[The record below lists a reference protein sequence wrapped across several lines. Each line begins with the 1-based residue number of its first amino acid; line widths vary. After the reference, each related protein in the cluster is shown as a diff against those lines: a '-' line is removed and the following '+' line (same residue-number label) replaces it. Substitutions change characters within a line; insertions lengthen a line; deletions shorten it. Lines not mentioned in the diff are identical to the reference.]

1 MIEKSIIIEIEKLLD
16 NKKIID
22 SKLLS
27 DSFGINCLKIITN
40 DSKEFIVKYYYK
52 NNHKFNAI
60 KSERDNLVF
69 FNRQKFSYFPNI
81 INYNDRFLIMS
92 FISNNDD
99 QPEKTNVDLLN
110 SIISIHSIKNQDYGF
125 DFDTQIGGLKQINSK
140 SKNWKEFYTDKRLS
154 YIFDLVNKNKPMDKS
169 INTKIDLLIKKMD
182 NFIPTNP
189 RPSLL
194 HGDLW
199 EGNILFKNKKFVG
212 FIDPGSF
219 YGHNELE
226 ISYLR
231 WFNPK
236 FIDNNFLNKYNDH
249 IKVDKYYLEYE
260 PVYQLYYSLLNVYLW
275 DRRYVEDVRRLLDKI
290 KIYRLNTRIRIR

>member
-52 NNHKFNAI
+52 NNDKFNAI
-60 KSERDNLVF
+60 KSEKDNLVF
-69 FNRQKFSYFPNI
+69 FNKQKFNYFPNI

-236 FIDNNFLNKYNDH
+236 FIDNNFLDKYNDH

-290 KIYRLNTRIRIR
+290 KI

>member
-22 SKLLS
+22 SKLFS

-52 NNHKFNAI
+52 NNDKFNAI
-60 KSERDNLVF
+60 KSEKDNLVF
-69 FNRQKFSYFPNI
+69 FNKQKFNYFPNI

-92 FISNNDD
+92 FIDNNDD
-99 QPEKTNVDLLN
+99 QPEKTHVDLLN

-236 FIDNNFLNKYNDH
+236 FIDNNFLDKYNDH

-275 DRRYVEDVRRLLDKI
+275 DRSYIEDVRKLLEKI
-290 KIYRLNTRIRIR
+290 KI

>member
-1 MIEKSIIIEIEKLLD
+1 MIEQSIILEIEKLLD

-60 KSERDNLVF
+60 KSEKDNLVF
-69 FNRQKFSYFPNI
+69 FNRQKFNYFPNI

-99 QPEKTNVDLLN
+99 QPEKTNIDLLN

-236 FIDNNFLNKYNDH
+236 FIDNNFLDKYNDH

-290 KIYRLNTRIRIR
+290 KI

>member
-52 NNHKFNAI
+52 NNDKFNAI

-69 FNRQKFSYFPNI
+69 FNKQKFNYFPNI

-92 FISNNDD
+92 FIDNNDD
-99 QPEKTNVDLLN
+99 QPEKTHVDLLN

-236 FIDNNFLNKYNDH
+236 FIDNNFLDKYNDH

-290 KIYRLNTRIRIR
+290 KI

>member
-60 KSERDNLVF
+60 KSEKDNLVF
-69 FNRQKFSYFPNI
+69 FNRQKFNYFPNI

-92 FISNNDD
+92 FIDNNDD
-99 QPEKTNVDLLN
+99 QPEKTHVDLLN

-226 ISYLR
+226 VSYLR

-236 FIDNNFLNKYNDH
+236 FIDNNFLDKYNDH

-290 KIYRLNTRIRIR
+290 KI

>member
-1 MIEKSIIIEIEKLLD
+1 MVDQSIILEIEKLLD

-52 NNHKFNAI
+52 NNDKFNAI
-60 KSERDNLVF
+60 KSEKDNLVF
-69 FNRQKFSYFPNI
+69 FNKQKFNYFPNI
-81 INYNDRFLIMS
+81 INYNDKFLIMS
-92 FISNNDD
+92 FINNNDD

-110 SIISIHSIKNQDYGF
+110 SIVSIHSKKNQDYGF

-154 YIFDLVNKNKPMDKS
+154 YIFNLVNKNKPMDKS

-182 NFIPTNP
+182 NFIPVNP

-236 FIDNNFLNKYNDH
+236 FIDNNFLDKYNDH

-290 KIYRLNTRIRIR
+290 KI

>member
-40 DSKEFIVKYYYK
+40 DSEEFIVKYYYK
-52 NNHKFNAI
+52 NNDKFNAI
-60 KSERDNLVF
+60 KSEKDNLVF
-69 FNRQKFSYFPNI
+69 FNKQKFNYFPNI

-92 FISNNDD
+92 FISNNGD

-140 SKNWKEFYTDKRLS
+140 SKNWKEFYTNKRLS
-154 YIFDLVNKNKPMDKS
+154 YIFDLVNKNNPMDKS
-169 INTKIDLLIKKMD
+169 INIKIDLLIKKMD
-182 NFIPTNP
+182 NFIPANP

-226 ISYLR
+226 VAYLR

-290 KIYRLNTRIRIR
+290 KI

>member
-60 KSERDNLVF
+60 RSEKDNLVF
-69 FNRQKFSYFPNI
+69 FNRQKFNYFPNI

-226 ISYLR
+226 VSYLR

-236 FIDNNFLNKYNDH
+236 FIDNNFLDKYNDH

-290 KIYRLNTRIRIR
+290 KI

>member
-1 MIEKSIIIEIEKLLD
+1 MIEQSIILEIEKLLD

-27 DSFGINCLKIITN
+27 DSFGINCLKIVTN
-40 DSKEFIVKYYYK
+40 DNTEFIVKYYYK
-52 NNHKFNAI
+52 NNDEFNAI
-60 KSERDNLVF
+60 KSETDNLLF
-69 FNRQKFSYFPNI
+69 FNRQKFNQFPSI
-81 INYNDRFLIMS
+81 INYNDNLLIMS
-92 FISNNDD
+92 YINNDD
-99 QPEKTNVDLLN
+99 DQPNQTNDDLLN
-110 SIISIHSIKNQDYGF
+110 SIISLHSNKSKNYGF
-125 DFDTQIGGLKQINSK
+125 SFDTQIGGLKQINSS
-140 SKNWKEFYTDKRLS
+140 SKNWLEFYRDKRLT
-154 YIFDLVNKNKPMDKS
+154 YIFDLVNKNQPMDET

-182 NFIPTNP
+182 NFIPNKP
-189 RPSLL
+189 ISSLL

-236 FIDNNFLNKYNDH
+236 FIDENFLDKYNDH
-249 IKVDKYYLEYE
+249 IKIDKYYLEYE
-260 PVYQLYYSLLNVYLW
+260 PIYQLYYSLLNVYLW
-275 DRRYVEDVRRLLDKI
+275 DRSYIEDVRKLLEKI
-290 KIYRLNTRIRIR
+290 KI

>member
-40 DSKEFIVKYYYK
+40 DNKEFIVKYYYK
-52 NNHKFNAI
+52 NNDKFNAI
-60 KSERDNLVF
+60 KSEKDNLVF
-69 FNRQKFSYFPNI
+69 FNKQKFNYFPNI

-140 SKNWKEFYTDKRLS
+140 SRNWKEFYTDKRLS
-154 YIFDLVNKNKPMDKS
+154 YIFDLINKNKPMDKS

-226 ISYLR
+226 VSYLR

-290 KIYRLNTRIRIR
+290 KI

>member
-1 MIEKSIIIEIEKLLD
+1 MIEQSVIFEIEKLLD

-60 KSERDNLVF
+60 KSEKDNLVF
-69 FNRQKFSYFPNI
+69 FNRQKFNYFPNI

-226 ISYLR
+226 VSYLR

-236 FIDNNFLNKYNDH
+236 FIDNNFLDKYNDH

-290 KIYRLNTRIRIR
+290 KI

>member
-27 DSFGINCLKIITN
+27 DSFGINCLKIVTS

-52 NNHKFNAI
+52 NNDKFNAI
-60 KSERDNLVF
+60 KSEKDNLVF
-69 FNRQKFSYFPNI
+69 FNKQKFNYFPNI

-226 ISYLR
+226 VSYLR

-290 KIYRLNTRIRIR
+290 KI

>member
-1 MIEKSIIIEIEKLLD
+1 MIKKSIIIEIEKLLD

-52 NNHKFNAI
+52 NNDKFNAI
-60 KSERDNLVF
+60 KSEKDNLVF
-69 FNRQKFSYFPNI
+69 FNKQKFNYFPNI

-226 ISYLR
+226 VSYLR

-290 KIYRLNTRIRIR
+290 KI

>member
-52 NNHKFNAI
+52 NNDKFNAI
-60 KSERDNLVF
+60 KSEKDNLVF
-69 FNRQKFSYFPNI
+69 FNKQKFNYFPNI

-189 RPSLL
+189 RASLL

-290 KIYRLNTRIRIR
+290 KI

>member
-52 NNHKFNAI
+52 NNDKFNAI
-60 KSERDNLVF
+60 KSEKDNLVF
-69 FNRQKFSYFPNI
+69 FNKQKFNYFPNI

-140 SKNWKEFYTDKRLS
+140 SKNWKEFYTDKRLY

-236 FIDNNFLNKYNDH
+236 FIDNNFLDKYNDH

-290 KIYRLNTRIRIR
+290 KI

>member
-1 MIEKSIIIEIEKLLD
+1 MVDQSIILEIEKLLD

-27 DSFGINCLKIITN
+27 DSFGINCLKIVTD

-52 NNHKFNAI
+52 NNDKFNAI
-60 KSERDNLVF
+60 KSERDNLLF
-69 FNRQKFSYFPNI
+69 FNKQKFNYFPNI
-81 INYNDRFLIMS
+81 INYSDRFLIMS

-154 YIFDLVNKNKPMDKS
+154 YIFDLINKNKPMDKS

-226 ISYLR
+226 VSYLR

-236 FIDNNFLNKYNDH
+236 FVDNNFLNKYNDH

-290 KIYRLNTRIRIR
+290 KI

>member
-60 KSERDNLVF
+60 KSEKDNLVF
-69 FNRQKFSYFPNI
+69 FNKQKFNYFPNI

-236 FIDNNFLNKYNDH
+236 FIDNNFLDKYNDH

-290 KIYRLNTRIRIR
+290 KI

>member
-1 MIEKSIIIEIEKLLD
+1 MIEQSIILEIEKLLD

-27 DSFGINCLKIITN
+27 DSFGINCLKIVTS
-40 DSKEFIVKYYYK
+40 DSKEFIVKYYYR
-52 NNHKFNAI
+52 NNDEFNAI
-60 KSERDNLVF
+60 KSETDNLLF
-69 FNRQKFSYFPNI
+69 FNRQKFNQFPSI
-81 INYNDRFLIMS
+81 INYNDNLLIMS
-92 FISNNDD
+92 FINNDD
-99 QPEKTNVDLLN
+99 DQPNQTNDDLLN
-110 SIISIHSIKNQDYGF
+110 SIISLHSNKSKNYGF
-125 DFDTQIGGLKQINSK
+125 SFDTQIGGLKQINSS
-140 SKNWKEFYTDKRLS
+140 SKNWLEFYRDKRLT
-154 YIFDLVNKNKPMDKS
+154 YIFDLVNKSQPMDEA

-182 NFIPTNP
+182 NFIPNKP
-189 RPSLL
+189 ISSLL

-236 FIDNNFLNKYNDH
+236 FIDESFLDKYNDH
-249 IKVDKYYLEYE
+249 IKIDKYYLEYE
-260 PVYQLYYSLLNVYLW
+260 PIYQLYYSLLNVYLW
-275 DRRYVEDVRRLLDKI
+275 DRSYIEDVRKLLEKI
-290 KIYRLNTRIRIR
+290 KI